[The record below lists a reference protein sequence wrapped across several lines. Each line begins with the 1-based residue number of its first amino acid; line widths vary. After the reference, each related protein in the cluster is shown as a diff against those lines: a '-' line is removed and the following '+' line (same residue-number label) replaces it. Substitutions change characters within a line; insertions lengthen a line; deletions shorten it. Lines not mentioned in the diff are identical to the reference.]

1 METIKNYLEAMF
13 AGMPDTPEVRRA
25 RAELLQMMED
35 KYNELIAG
43 GQSENA
49 AVGTVISEFGNLEDL
64 AEDLGLTKEVQEFQ
78 NIEST
83 HPRRQI
89 SRDEATAYI
98 TNRIKKALFLA
109 LGIMLCITSV
119 ACPILTAESAE
130 SIVIAGPALMF
141 VFIALG
147 VGFIVYSSFVDSEWK
162 FIRKQLCFIDM
173 NTASYVKERRRS
185 FEGIRALCVTL
196 GVIICI
202 VCWVPCMLFAA
213 STRVTIGPAFMFL
226 LAGIGVFLI
235 VYANNASKGFDIL
248 LRLNDVTTISG
259 NYGEPETGTVQYR
272 SKAAETIVICYWPV
286 VTSIYLITSFLT
298 FKWNLTWIIWPIA
311 GVAHR
316 AVVIN
321 CRKYDD

>member
-1 METIKNYLEAMF
+1 METIKSYLEAMF
-13 AGMPDTPEVRRA
+13 AGMPDTPEVRKA
-25 RAELLQMMED
+25 KAELLEMMED
-35 KYNELIAG
+35 KYNELIAE
-43 GQSENA
+43 GQSENT

-64 AEDLGLTKEVQEFQ
+64 AEDLGLTKEVQELHD
-78 NIEST
+78 IELT

-89 SRDEATAYI
+89 SRDEASAFI

-119 ACPILTAESAE
+119 ACPILTAEAGDGL
-130 SIVIAGPALMF
+130 VIAGPAMMF
-141 VFIALG
+141 VFIAIG

-162 FIRKQLCFIDM
+162 FIRRQLCFIDM
-173 NTASYVKERRRS
+173 NTASYVREKRKS
-185 FEGIRALCVTL
+185 FESVRALCVSL

-202 VCWVPCMLFAA
+202 ICWVPCMLFATT
-213 STRVTIGPAFMFL
+213 SRVTIGPAIMFL
-226 LAGIGVFLI
+226 LVGIGVFLI
-235 VYANNASKGFDIL
+235 VYANSVSRAYDIL
-248 LRLNDVTTISG
+248 LRLNDVKTICG
-259 NYGEPETGTVQYR
+259 NYGEPPVEEVKYV
-272 SKAAETIVICYWPV
+272 SKTAETIVACYWPM
-286 VTSIYLITSFLT
+286 VTCIYLIVSFLT